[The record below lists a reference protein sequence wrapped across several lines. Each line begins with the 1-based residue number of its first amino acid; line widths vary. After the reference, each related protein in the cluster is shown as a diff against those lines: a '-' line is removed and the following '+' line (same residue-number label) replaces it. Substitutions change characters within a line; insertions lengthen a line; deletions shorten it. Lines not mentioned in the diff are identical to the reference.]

1 MDESGKQGRRPASS
15 GPYISPS
22 VFTPHVPLPYAIREG
37 LAGFRRAPFA
47 AFAATSAMVV
57 ALVLIGV
64 FLFVLIEGAR
74 VTQYLRDRI
83 GTMEVFLDGE
93 ADSLQAVVLTSRLGV
108 QPEVLSVQYISPEQA
123 QREFTQDF
131 GQDAALFGENFL
143 PPSIRVTVR
152 PAYAN
157 PDSMA
162 HLATRIRP
170 MRGVDDVVYD
180 RGLLARVQSNLALL
194 RTGGLLVVIFVVLG
208 ALFLVAN
215 TIRLTIYARR
225 LLIRTMKLVG
235 ATDRFIQ
242 QPFLVEG
249 LVQGLAAGLVAML
262 VLWGLGGLAKSAL
275 PPTVF
280 AGRSAF
286 MASLPLIAALV
297 LGLLIGWAGTYAALR
312 RFIRRVALH

>member
-1 MDESGKQGRRPASS
+1 
-15 GPYISPS
+15 
-22 VFTPHVPLPYAIREG
+22 VPLPYAIREG
-37 LAGFRRAPFA
+37 LAGFRRAPIA

-74 VTQYLRDRI
+74 VTEYLRDRI
-83 GTMEVFLDGE
+83 GTVEVFLTPD
-93 ADSLQAVVLTSRLGV
+93 ADSLDAVVLTSRLGV
-108 QPEVLSVQYISPEQA
+108 QQEVVSVQYISPAQA
-123 QREFTQDF
+123 QREFAQDF

-143 PPSIRVTVR
+143 PASIRVTVR

-157 PDSMA
+157 PDSIA
-162 HLATRIRP
+162 RLAMRIRP

-180 RGLLARVQSNLALL
+180 RGLLARVQSNLGLL
-194 RTGGLLVVIFVVLG
+194 RTGGFIVVLFVVIG

-242 QPFLVEG
+242 RPFLVEG
-249 LVQGLAAGLVAML
+249 LVQGLTAGLVAVL
-262 VLWGLGGLAKSAL
+262 VLWGLGAL
-275 PPTVF
+275 PASVF
-280 AGRSAF
+280 AGRSALL
-286 MASLPLIAALV
+286 ASLPLVAALV
-297 LGLLIGWAGTYAALR
+297 LGLVIGWAGTYVALR